1 MSALI
6 DTWHISHRINEYLL
20 SGMDESHLADV
31 SLGKGRSVGNAFA
44 HLHNVRLMWV
54 QQAAPD
60 LLPELHKIDKEE
72 KITKKLLL
80 DAFTKSA
87 AAIAEI
93 IKRGIET
100 GKVKGFKPTT
110 EAFLGYIIAHEA
122 HHRGQIILALKENG
136 HLPDK
141 KILFG
146 MWEWG
151 VR

>member
-1 MSALI
+1 MSNLI
-6 DTWHISHRINEYLL
+6 DTWHISNRINEYLL
-20 SGMDESHLADV
+20 SGIKDEHLADI
-31 SLGKGRSVGNAFA
+31 SSGKGRSVGHAFA

-54 QQAAPD
+54 QASA
-60 LLPELHKIDKEE
+60 PELMTGLNKIANEE

-80 DAFTKSA
+80 DNFEKSA
-87 AAIAEI
+87 AVIAEI
-93 IKRGIET
+93 LKRGLET
-100 GKVKGFKPTT
+100 GKVKGFKPSP
-110 EAFLGYIIAHEA
+110 EAFLGYMIAHEA
-122 HHRGQIILALKENG
+122 YHRGQITLSLKENG

>member
-6 DTWHISHRINEYLL
+6 DTWHIHHRINEYLL
-20 SGMDESHLADV
+20 SGIKDEHLADI
-31 SLGKGRSVGNAFA
+31 SLGKGRSVGHAFA

-60 LLPELHKIDKEE
+60 LLAGIDKIEKEE
-72 KITKKLLL
+72 KITRKLLL
-80 DAFTKSA
+80 DAFKKSE

-93 IKRGIET
+93 LKRGIET
-100 GKVKGFKPTT
+100 GKVKGFKPTP
-110 EAFLGYIIAHEA
+110 EAFLGYMIAHES

-136 HLPDK
+136 HAPDK